1 MKFIAPT
8 TFFAAVVVT
17 ATVSPVFVHSNEES
31 NGSIGIVGRD
41 EKNFELLWQPSH
53 QEEHGSFTDID
64 TISRC
69 ADEKYELKL
78 VVQAQPHGFVITIP
92 MDDEIKCPSLL
103 WHATWGDPAKKDR
116 LEKSVHSCKDSTMLE
131 RDMKL
136 VETMSIGN
144 YFLKEIAEAFH
155 NADDG
160 NDKPYNS
167 VTNNCSLLLINMGKS
182 LGVDYYSHPELIGY
196 VQRHMVDE
204 DGSNMMKARRMLF
217 WDKNRKKN

>member
-53 QEEHGSFTDID
+53 QEEHGLFTDID

-78 VVQAQPHGFVITIP
+78 LVHAQPHAFFISIP
-92 MDDEIKCPSLL
+92 LKEETTCPSLL
-103 WHATWGDPAKKDR
+103 LHADFVDPEKKET
-116 LEKSVHSCKDSTMLE
+116 LEKSVHTIEDSTLFAC
-131 RDMKL
+131 DMKV
-136 VETMSIGN
+136 VETIPVGQYS
-144 YFLKEIAEAFH
+144 LQEIAEAFH
-155 NADDG
+155 KADDG
-160 NDKPYNS
+160 NDKPYDA
-167 VTNNCSLLLINMGKS
+167 VTNNCGVLLMNMGKS

-196 VQRHMVDE
+196 VSSTS
-204 DGSNMMKARRMLF
+204 GFL
-217 WDKNRKKN
+217 